1 MDRFRD
7 DQINRQLGDWLRDEA
22 VSQAPAGLVEDVFA
36 QTSRTRQ
43 VRRWWPAAPRVRSED
58 GGPHVLDTG
67 RAPAWRR
74 GSALGGAL
82 GIVVVVLALALTVRP
97 IGPGPGTT
105 TAPSVSPF
113 STPALTPSPTASPSA
128 AAPTPAPT
136 VIGGLSAER
145 LSLGVDAGPI
155 STIDAFGSIWVAD
168 IHANDV
174 RRFEPGTMHEL
185 ARIRVQG
192 AAWFAVADDALWVT
206 NQLGTGITRIDP
218 VTNTVA
224 AHVGSGAPCAAPVV
238 AFDSVWQAVC
248 DANAFLRIDP
258 AQNAVLDAIPAQG
271 HRWLVLAG
279 GRLITLGSEGL
290 ASLDADTGTL
300 TTIPNTAAVGVVFLA
315 SDGTTIWVQ
324 NTAGIVRIDPT
335 DGRTIASFP
344 YPGAQ
349 GFSFANGHA
358 WLAVADQG
366 VLEIDLATNKVTR
379 TIPLLRSPFVP
390 FEAGGALW
398 VTDFD
403 NSALWRIQ
411 L

>member
-7 DQINRQLGDWLRDEA
+7 DQINRQLGSWLREEA

-36 QTSRTRQ
+36 RTSRTRQ
-43 VRRWWPAAPRVRSED
+43 ARRWWPAVPRVRSRDE
-58 GGPHVLDTG
+58 GQHVLDAG

-74 GSALGGAL
+74 GSALGGTI

-97 IGPGPGTT
+97 IGTGPGTT
-105 TAPSVSPF
+105 GAPSASSS

-128 AAPTPAPT
+128 ASPTPAAT

-145 LSLGVDAGPI
+145 LDLGPDAGPI
-155 STIDAFGSIWVAD
+155 STIDAFGSIWLAD
-168 IHANDV
+168 IRANDI
-174 RRFEPGTMHEL
+174 RRFEPDTMHEL

-218 VTNTVA
+218 VTNTIA

-258 AQNAVLDAIPAQG
+258 VQNAVLDAIPAQD
-271 HRWLVLAG
+271 HRWLVLAT
-279 GRLITLGSEGL
+279 GRLITVGSEGL
-290 ASLDADTGTL
+290 ASFDRDTGTF
-300 TTIPNTAAVGVVFLA
+300 TTIPNPAAVEVKFLA

-324 NTAGIVRIDPT
+324 NTAGVVRIDPT

-358 WLAVADQG
+358 WLAVTDQG
-366 VLEIDLATNKVTR
+366 VLEIDLATNKITR
-379 TIPLLRSPFVP
+379 TIPLLRSPSTP

-403 NSALWRIQ
+403 NSDLWRIE